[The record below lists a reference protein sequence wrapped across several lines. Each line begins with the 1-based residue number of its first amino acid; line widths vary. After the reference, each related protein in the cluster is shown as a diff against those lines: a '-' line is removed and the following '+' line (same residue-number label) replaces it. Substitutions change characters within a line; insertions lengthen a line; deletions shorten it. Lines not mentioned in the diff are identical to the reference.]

1 MKQQL
6 TAALESIAKGN
17 GESAVAAA
25 EQVKGLPRTAE
36 GLFDT
41 SSIDDDCFEA
51 ARWVYPVYAYY
62 ETEYNKKEGYPD
74 LTKQM
79 KDLNEKRKKAASMKA
94 AALFLDT
101 LIHTI
106 DNVTPQL
113 YEYYIELT
121 DMFKDAVKDI
131 VAAYYKGGSFADGSL
146 DSAESEKLIR
156 SAVAHAGETYVLLAE
171 KYRDYM

>member
-1 MKQQL
+1 MKEQL
-6 TAALESIAKGN
+6 TAALENIAKGN
-17 GESAVAAA
+17 GESAKATA
-25 EQVKGLPRTAE
+25 EQIKGLPRTEE

-41 SSIDDDCFEA
+41 SSIDGDCFEA
-51 ARWVYPVYAYY
+51 ARWVYPVYAFY

-79 KDLNEKRKKAASMKA
+79 EVLNGKRKKAASMRA
-94 AALFLDT
+94 DSLFLDT

-113 YEYYIELT
+113 YEYYIELA
-121 DMFKDAVKDI
+121 DMFKSTVREV
-131 VAAYYKGGSFADGSL
+131 VAAYYKDGRFTDGSP
-146 DSAESEKLIR
+146 DAAESEKLIR
-156 SAVAHAGETYVLLAE
+156 GAVARAGETYVLLSE

>member
-1 MKQQL
+1 MKEQL
-6 TAALESIAKGN
+6 TAVLESIAKGN
-17 GESAVAAA
+17 GESAAAAA
-25 EQVKGLPRTAE
+25 EQIKGLPRTSE

-41 SSIDDDCFEA
+41 SSVDSDCFEA

-74 LTKQM
+74 LAKQM
-79 KDLNEKRKKAASMKA
+79 EVLNEKRKKAASMKV
-94 AALFLDT
+94 AALFLDA

-113 YEYYIELT
+113 YEYYIELA
-121 DMFKDAVKDI
+121 DMFKSTVREV
-131 VAAYYKGGSFADGSL
+131 VAAYYKDGRFTDGSP
-146 DSAESEKLIR
+146 DAAESEKLIR
-156 SAVAHAGETYVLLAE
+156 GAVARAGETYVLLAE

>member
-1 MKQQL
+1 MKEQL
-6 TAALESIAKGN
+6 IAALEGIAKGN
-17 GESAVAAA
+17 GELAAA
-25 EQVKGLPRTAE
+25 AAKQVKELSRTAE

-41 SSIDDDCFEA
+41 NSVDGDSFEA

-79 KDLNEKRKKAASMKA
+79 EILNEKRKKASSMKV
-94 AALFLDT
+94 AALFLDA

-113 YEYYIELT
+113 YEYYIELA
-121 DMFKDAVKDI
+121 DMFKSAVKEI
-131 VAAYYKGGSFADGSL
+131 VADYYKDGSFSDGSTNA
-146 DSAESEKLIR
+146 AESEKLIR
-156 SAVAHAGETYVLLAE
+156 GAVARAGETYVLLAE

>member
-1 MKQQL
+1 MKEQL
-6 TAALESIAKGN
+6 IAALEGIAKGN

-25 EQVKGLPRTAE
+25 EQVKGLSRTAE

-41 SSIDDDCFEA
+41 SCVDGDCFEA

-62 ETEYNKKEGYPD
+62 ETECNKKEGYPD
-74 LTKQM
+74 LTKQIEI
-79 KDLNEKRKKAASMKA
+79 LNEKRKKADSMKA

-113 YEYYIELT
+113 YEYYIGLA
-121 DMFKDAVKDI
+121 DMFKATVREV
-131 VAAYYKGGSFADGSL
+131 VAAYYKDGSFVDGSI
-146 DSAESEKLIR
+146 DTAESEKLIR
-156 SAVAHAGETYVLLAE
+156 RAVAHAGETYVLLAE

>member
-1 MKQQL
+1 MKEQL
-6 TAALESIAKGN
+6 MAALEGIAKEN
-17 GESAVAAA
+17 GESAVEAAK
-25 EQVKGLPRTAE
+25 QVKGLSRTAE

-41 SSIDDDCFEA
+41 SSVDADCFEA
-51 ARWVYPVYAYY
+51 ARWVYPVYAFY

-79 KDLNEKRKKAASMKA
+79 EVLDGKRKEAASMKA
-94 AALFLDT
+94 TSLFLDA

-113 YEYYIELT
+113 YEYYIELA
-121 DMFKDAVKDI
+121 DMFKSTVREV
-131 VAAYYKGGSFADGSL
+131 VAAYYKDGRFTDGSP
-146 DSAESEKLIR
+146 DAAESEKLIR
-156 SAVAHAGETYVLLAE
+156 GAVARAGETYVLLAE